1 MTWSCGEKSQ
11 GRPAMGWSHV
21 SIEKRDRIAVVR
33 FDRGDNRNALSRQV
47 LRELMEAARSF
58 EEDIETSAIVLT
70 GRADVFT
77 VGLDLK
83 DALAATESN
92 PGLAERRLLS
102 SLGARMS
109 RAWEELAPLTI
120 VAIEGHCVGGG
131 VALSVACDL
140 RVCGAGAQLLVPEI
154 RRGMNMSWQSLPRIT
169 ALVGPARAKQLVIL
183 ANAVSA
189 ETAMQWGLV
198 QEVVPAGGALAR
210 AMAMAEEA
218 AALPP
223 TALRMIKQGINMAA
237 MPLAH
242 AVSYMDADQNA
253 LARLSEDYD
262 EGVRSFLEKRPPR
275 FTGRWPQQGPD
286 GRSAG
291 FFAPFA
297 TVSPSSWRECRKRQ
311 ARCSAFSGSARI
323 RPHPARL

>member
-1 MTWSCGEKSQ
+1 MK
-11 GRPAMGWSHV
+11 WSHV

-58 EEDIETSAIVLT
+58 EEDIETSAVVLT
-70 GRADVFT
+70 GRAEVFT

-140 RVCGAGAQLLVPEI
+140 RVCGASAQLLVPEI

-183 ANAVSA
+183 ASAVSA

-198 QEVVPAGGALAR
+198 QEVVPPGGAFAR

-242 AVSYMDADQNA
+242 AVSYMDVDQNA

-275 FTGRWPQQGPD
+275 FTGR
-286 GRSAG
+286 
-291 FFAPFA
+291 
-297 TVSPSSWRECRKRQ
+297 
-311 ARCSAFSGSARI
+311 
-323 RPHPARL
+323 